1 MHRHGKSWGT
11 YLSPQ
16 GCQSGWEAVL
26 QTAIQFLL
34 LHTLHRFWLGY
45 YLHHQLLTTSQQSI
59 QSPLAAKWEPLN
71 SACFLKMPQ
80 IVTCDLSYQRFVIR
94 QKTEQYRPTRWMHGC
109 RNLQSIKSINTKT
122 SNVLYKHYW
131 LPMPIP
137 LSILASTKKEC
148 ATSLRSSL
156 LCPSV
161 HMFTSAQ
168 TLPILT
174 GSSLY
179 PHWSALHSRP
189 DFNSTH
195 RNRNY
200 VS

>member
-16 GCQSGWEAVL
+16 GCQSGWAAVL

-59 QSPLAAKWEPLN
+59 QSPLPAKWEPLN

-80 IVTCDLSYQRFVIR
+80 IVTCDLSYQRFVRR
-94 QKTEQYRPTRWMHGC
+94 QKTEQYRPTRWMHGR
-109 RNLQSIKSINTKT
+109 RNLQSIRAQTQRCQMFFT
-122 SNVLYKHYW
+122 SVIGCQCQSHWASL
-131 LPMPIP
+131 
-137 LSILASTKKEC
+137 LAPKRTS

-161 HMFTSAQ
+161 HVFPSAQ

-174 GSSLY
+174 WQFLIPTLVSSAY
-179 PHWSALHSRP
+179 MSRLQQ
-189 DFNSTH
+189 DTQE
-195 RNRNY
+195 
-200 VS
+200 